1 MSMNRKMVVVRS
13 VLHGVLLVLSL
24 SASSVTAATI
34 RRVPFDEMVRSSG
47 LIVEATVIRMTTEEV
62 RTTSHLAPGKPVSPE
77 ASTPPVPEEKRGQ
90 RDEAKPSDESNPT
103 KESPVP
109 VDAEAGSMIF
119 TRITLALDRTVKGS
133 HGRLLHLRMPG
144 GTYGDTR
151 VFIPGLPAFEMGKS
165 YFLFLR
171 PDCEETGVP
180 FVGVSQGFFRI
191 EQDPATGEKLLKTFG
206 SDDVI
211 GVQAGR
217 VISRR
222 GSERPGLLCLKA
234 EPPHPEPGY
243 EVVVPPELKGAR
255 RFLAPTEKTLT
266 PDDLTAIIRMIPEWD
281 TVPEAQER
289 QRVQ

>member
-1 MSMNRKMVVVRS
+1 MNRKMVVVRS

-34 RRVPFDEMVRSSG
+34 RHVPFDEMVRSSG
-47 LIVEATVIRMTTEEV
+47 LIVQATVIRMTTEEV
-62 RTTSHLAPGKPVSPE
+62 PTTSHLAPGKPASPGT
-77 ASTPPVPEEKRGQ
+77 STH
-90 RDEAKPSDESNPT
+90 
-103 KESPVP
+103 PVP
-109 VDAEAGSMIF
+109 VDTEVGSMIF

-151 VFIPGLPAFEMGKS
+151 VFIPGLPAFEVGKS

-191 EQDPATGEKLLKTFG
+191 EEDPATGEKILKTFG

-211 GVQAGR
+211 GVEAGR

-222 GSERPGLLCLKA
+222 GSQPPGLLRLKA

-243 EVVVPPELKGAR
+243 EVVVPPEVKGYR
-255 RFLAPTEKTLT
+255 RFLAVTEKTLT
-266 PDDLTAIIRMIPEWD
+266 PDDLTAIIRMVPEWD

-289 QRVQ
+289 QGVQR